1 MKRVISALL
10 GVSMASTMAI
20 GLTGCGG
27 LKNLSD
33 QIEQK
38 TGLDKQIADADALR
52 WVCIGDKPADYDAV
66 MAEVNKIVEPE
77 LGVKLKLEF
86 IDPAQ
91 FTEKTK
97 TQMASHDPVDLYFT
111 GYVNNYQTAVEM
123 KGLYDITD
131 MLDNIKMSDGS
142 VHSMSEV
149 IEQYYL
155 DSATVNGRIYGIPNQ
170 QVISNP
176 NCIQFTD
183 KAIAEEC
190 GVDLVGLQEMAVN
203 NTNTETSKAYMDKL
217 TAELAKIKAKRP
229 DLNTVWPLNPAVTNI
244 YEEVASGVSVRK
256 DDSAEDGKIELVIP
270 AFDDPAVKYG
280 YETVRKWYE
289 LGYIRADIASVA
301 QEARTTEENKKIA
314 VTITTW
320 KPGQEVYNVNTYGT
334 EPAYAFANAPYV
346 SRTSPLLTMISVGA
360 FSKNPEAAVK
370 LIYMLNSNKELYNL
384 ICWGIEGKHYVK
396 NADGTATEL
405 KDAGYD
411 LMAQNAWKY
420 GNQFNGH
427 IMEGQP
433 ASYNEGDV
441 LFNGYDY
448 KSKGITLT
456 DDQIKD
462 VWAQTQTMNDVIA
475 DKSPLIGFVPNLTDL
490 QAEIAN
496 IKNVNDEYKAKRE
509 YGTDPVDSWYND
521 YIAALK
527 TAGIERVRDE
537 LQKQVD
543 AWLASK

>member
-176 NCIQFTD
+176 NCIQIN
-183 KAIAEEC
+183 KAVAEEC
-190 GVDLVGLQEMAVN
+190 GVDLVGLQEMAIN
-203 NTNTETSKAYMDKL
+203 NTNAETSKALMDKM
-217 TAELAKIKAKRP
+217 TEELAKIKAKRP
-229 DLNTVWPLNPAVTNI
+229 DLYTMFPFNPALTNI
-244 YEEVASGVSVRK
+244 YEDIAGSVAVRK
-256 DDSAEDGKIELVIP
+256 DDSAEDGKLELVIP
-270 AFDDPAVKYG
+270 TFTEEAKYS
-280 YETVRKWYE
+280 YAKINEWYQK
-289 LGYIRADIASVA
+289 GYIRADIASVA
-301 QEARTTEENKKIA
+301 QEARTVEDNKKIGM
-314 VTITTW
+314 TNTTW
-320 KPGQEVYNVNTYGT
+320 KPGQEIYYVNQYGSD
-334 EPAYAFANAPYV
+334 PAYAFFQKPYV
-346 SRTSPLLTMISVGA
+346 GRTSPLATMISVGA
-360 FSKNPEAAVK
+360 FSKNPEASVK